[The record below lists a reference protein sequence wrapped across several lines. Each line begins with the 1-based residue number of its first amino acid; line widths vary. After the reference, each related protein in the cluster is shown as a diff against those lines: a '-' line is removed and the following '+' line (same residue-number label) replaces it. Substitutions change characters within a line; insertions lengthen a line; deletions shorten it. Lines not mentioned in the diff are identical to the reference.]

1 MKSLEEIANYI
12 VSDAKGI
19 LAADEST
26 PTIGK
31 RFASINTESTE
42 NSRRDYREMLFSA
55 SGMKGNIGGV
65 ILFEDVVGGRFE
77 DLGEAYIALIQI
89 MTLSSWES
97 LMMPIVEI
105 YPYAWMYFIS
115 FVILSS
121 IIVLN
126 LFVAILVDVVSER
139 RKRQEEEKLS
149 A

>member
-1 MKSLEEIANYI
+1 MVLRLLRLARLLRVISFMPELRFVIEALIESIKKSVYVLILIFILLYI
-12 VSDAKGI
+12 YAVA
-19 LAADEST
+19 
-26 PTIGK
+26 
-31 RFASINTESTE
+31 
-42 NSRRDYREMLFSA
+42 
-55 SGMKGNIGGV
+55 GV
-65 ILFEDVVGGRFE
+65 ILFETVRGGRFE
-77 DLGEAYIALIQI
+77 DLGEALIALVQI
-89 MTLSSWES
+89 MTLSSWETIM
-97 LMMPIVEI
+97 LPIVEI